1 MILCCCILFWKPLPS
16 DARKPISEKAQA
28 KKCPR
33 WPQCHKWHCH
43 HRGHLFYILVPD
55 GQNRYSQ
62 FLFYHYHIA
71 ENATGCRTRQFA
83 PVLGFFYFP
92 AFKPT
97 CLTFPHRAMAGKPVF
112 RQCTAGGTPATASH
126 AHMTIT
132 VAGLPSRWQESGAFP
147 FVVAPPFIYPRSA
160 LRHSIRSI
168 FLFATPCM
176 PTFPCRLQDG
186 ISMSFSLLGQR

>member
-1 MILCCCILFWKPLPS
+1 MHGSRFQKRHKQRNAHDDHNVTNDTAIIVG
-16 DARKPISEKAQA
+16 ISFIY
-28 KKCPR
+28 
-33 WPQCHKWHCH
+33 
-43 HRGHLFYILVPD
+43 L
-55 GQNRYSQ
+55 
-62 FLFYHYHIA
+62 
-71 ENATGCRTRQFA
+71 CRTVKTVIVSFYFTLSYSRKCHRMQDTAICACFG
-83 PVLGFFYFP
+83 LFYFP

-112 RQCTAGGTPATASH
+112 WQCTAEGTPATASH

-160 LRHSIRSI
+160 LRHYIRSI